1 MQSPKRALITASA
14 SGIGAATARALSTEG
29 YEVVVSDID
38 ADAGAALAAEI
49 GGRFVACDLA
59 KADQIEALVAEAGP
73 VSVLVNNGGVSGP
86 TAPVPDI
93 TPEEWNATFAVNVT
107 AMFLACRLVV
117 PQMTADGGGTI
128 VNLSS
133 VAGKIGYPNRAPY
146 AASKWAVLGFTAS
159 LAREVATA
167 GIRVNAIMP
176 ASVRGPRIQSVIE
189 AYAEKN
195 GLSVAEAEAQ
205 YLARQA
211 TKSFVEPE
219 EVARTIVFL
228 ASDAARSINGAFLP
242 IDGGFD

>member
-1 MQSPKRALITASA
+1 MPPKRALITASA
-14 SGIGAATARALSTEG
+14 SGIGAATARVLAGEG

-38 ADAGAALAAEI
+38 VAAGEAVATEI
-49 GGRFVACDLA
+49 GGRFVRCDLA
-59 KADQIEALVAEAGP
+59 HAGDIEALVAAAGP

-93 TPEEWNATFAVNVT
+93 TPDEWNATFAVNVT

-133 VAGKIGYPNRAPY
+133 VAGKIGYPNRSPY

-167 GIRVNAIMP
+167 GIRVNAILP

-189 AYAEKN
+189 AFAQKN
-195 GLSVAEAEAQ
+195 SLPVAEAEAV
-205 YLARQA
+205 YLGRQA
-211 TKSFVEPE
+211 TKAFVEPE
-219 EVARTIVFL
+219 EVARTIAFL

-242 IDGGFD
+242 VDGGFD

>member
-1 MQSPKRALITASA
+1 MLPKRALITASA
-14 SGIGAATARALSTEG
+14 NGIGAATARALAAEG

-38 ADAGAALAAEI
+38 EAAGEAVAKEI
-49 GGRFVACDLA
+49 GGRFVRCDLA
-59 KADQIEALVAEAGP
+59 QADQIEALVAAAGP

-93 TPEEWNATFAVNVT
+93 TPDEWNATFAVNVT

-133 VAGKIGYPNRAPY
+133 AAGKIGYPNRSPY

-176 ASVRGPRIQSVIE
+176 ASVRGPRIQSVIA
-189 AYAEKN
+189 AYADRN
-195 GLSVAEAEAQ
+195 ALPLAEAEAH

-211 TKSFVEPE
+211 TKAFVEPE

-228 ASDAARSINGAFLP
+228 ASGAARSINGAFLP